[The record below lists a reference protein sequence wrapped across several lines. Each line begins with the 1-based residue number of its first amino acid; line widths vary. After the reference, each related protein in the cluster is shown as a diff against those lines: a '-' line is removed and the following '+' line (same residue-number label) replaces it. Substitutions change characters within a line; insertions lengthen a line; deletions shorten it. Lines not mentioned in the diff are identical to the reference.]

1 MQHTH
6 STKLKSDII
15 YSVTYYNVSR
25 TRLLVKTPN
34 KRVSEC
40 AETLQCSAHAGS
52 KACAQMRTFAVCHER
67 GRGEAE
73 KEGKGVGG
81 CTWYMYNMCMLCSA
95 DRPKH

>member
-52 KACAQMRTFAVCHER
+52 KACAQMLTLQYGTGKRREER
-67 GRGEAE
+67 KRGKRRGE
-73 KEGKGVGG
+73 G
-81 CTWYMYNMCMLCSA
+81 CRW
-95 DRPKH
+95 